1 MVRPKFIDPVVP
13 DSNTKNV
20 KQKKTVELHA
30 ACICMERS
38 LPGIIMGITTS
49 ADALYYPIILLIVTY
64 LARGTRYSRPYLLI
78 IYLHIIG
85 KLLIN

>member
-1 MVRPKFIDPVVP
+1 MFPWLFLIAVIQIQKI
-13 DSNTKNV
+13 SNK
-20 KQKKTVELHA
+20 KKTVELHA

-38 LPGIIMGITTS
+38 LPGIIMGIITS